1 MDSNTEP
8 FSWTTSLPSL
18 PANPIDLDGAG
29 AICETK
35 RFDSFYNASG
45 DRVILPAGKKYT
57 SKTARANESALTVI
71 NYWDKEQDLE
81 KTTLEIKSPFMKA
94 AIQKVIPEYATFNID
109 VKNIIIDGEPHC
121 LFRYYNEIMNYGR
134 EMWENQNE
142 EAANHIRHLILHMWE
157 TFASEIRHFNDLKSL
172 ADSEPSLQHKHLW
185 MLFRPGDLVYVRV
198 DEPWVFRLEKMTLS
212 GKNWIFYGLDIDYNG
227 TKFGYSEISQ
237 CIEHYEGLKPLKE
250 LHITTFDR
258 LPEDEKPSKREMLI
272 SRGRKF
278 VGIHGKRHLWFE
290 DSPGKSSGWVS

>member
-1 MDSNTEP
+1 MDINTEP
-8 FSWTTSLPSL
+8 FNWATSLPSL

-29 AICETK
+29 AVCETK

-121 LFRYYNEIMNYGR
+121 LFRYHNEIMSYGR

-157 TFASEIRHFNDLKSL
+157 TFASEIRHFNALKLL

-198 DEPWVFRLEKMTLS
+198 DEPWAFRFDKMTLS

-227 TKFGYSEISQ
+227 TKFGYSEITQ